1 MNSADDGKVYY
12 LRVTEKIM
20 RIFFVNNAQDPV
32 LLTINYG
39 QPLADKISIPV
50 GNSNLCLCSN
60 SDKHARNAPT
70 SGCICTHKTRKHR

>member
-1 MNSADDGKVYY
+1 MPGELQILFFKMENADDGKVYY

-39 QPLADKISIPV
+39 QPLPDKISIPV
-50 GNSNLCLCSN
+50 VSLLHS
-60 SDKHARNAPT
+60 SFLSKEAASAT
-70 SGCICTHKTRKHR
+70 TR